1 MLMIGSPGSG
11 KTMLARRIP
20 TILPDIGFR
29 EALETSKIYSV
40 TGLLPDNKALITIRP
55 FRTPHHT
62 ISDAGL
68 IGGGA
73 YPRPGEVSLAHN
85 GVLFLD
91 ELPEFKKNVIEVLR
105 QPLEDGRVT
114 ISRAATTITYPSS
127 FMLVAAMN
135 PCPCGYYGDAGKQCV
150 CSPLQIRKYR
160 SKVSGP
166 LLDRIDIQV
175 EVPSLDYKKLTDN
188 KPEESSDKIR
198 VRVNRA
204 RSVQEERFKNSD
216 IFSNAQMTPKMVKE
230 YSYPNT
236 EGLSLL
242 IRAIKKI
249 GLSARA
255 YDRILKVSRTIADL
269 EGSKVINSR
278 HISEAIQYRSLD
290 RFVIY

>member
-1 MLMIGSPGSG
+1 MSKGDWEAVLPMIGSPGSG

-20 TILPDIGFR
+20 TILPDIGFK

-40 TGLLPDNKALITIRP
+40 TGLLPENKALIATRP
-55 FRTPHHT
+55 FRSPHHT

-135 PCPCGYYGDAGKQCV
+135 PCPCG
-150 CSPLQIRKYR
+150 
-160 SKVSGP
+160 
-166 LLDRIDIQV
+166 
-175 EVPSLDYKKLTDN
+175 
-188 KPEESSDKIR
+188 
-198 VRVNRA
+198 
-204 RSVQEERFKNSD
+204 
-216 IFSNAQMTPKMVKE
+216 
-230 YSYPNT
+230 
-236 EGLSLL
+236 
-242 IRAIKKI
+242 
-249 GLSARA
+249 
-255 YDRILKVSRTIADL
+255 
-269 EGSKVINSR
+269 
-278 HISEAIQYRSLD
+278 
-290 RFVIY
+290 